1 MEYKIVYDKEASK
14 ELENIYLYIRNT
26 LLEENIAKKTVGN
39 IISKIKEMEYFPFAN
54 RTINSRNKNRK
65 LIVKNYIIIYNV
77 DLESKIINILH
88 IYNQK
93 QYRWSKTRIFILAF
107 LFYTTN

>member
-1 MEYKIVYDKEASK
+1 MFILKRRLRFILKKNMEYKIVYDKEASK

-26 LLEENIAKKTVGN
+26 LLEENIAQKTVGN

-54 RTINSRNKNRK
+54 RTINLRNKNRK
-65 LIVKNYIIIYNV
+65 LIDKNYIIIYNV

-93 QYRWSKTRIFILAF
+93 QYR
-107 LFYTTN
+107 